1 MKSDAPL
8 RFKIATEECEF
19 EAIHRLNYK
28 TFVEEIPQHERNA
41 EQRLVDKFHAE
52 NTYAIALA
60 GDQLVGMVCG
70 RSKRP
75 FSLDKKVPDLDSHL
89 PAGYKVLEVR
99 LLSVEKQFRNGFVF
113 AKLVGMLAQH
123 FKDQGFD
130 MAIISGTTR
139 QVRLYKH
146 LGFVPFGPLVGAGD
160 AQFQPMYLT
169 LEKFIQMAKALA
181 PPDAAIEKILVSYLP
196 GPVDVHKDV
205 KEAFANGPISHRSDG
220 FMADFKATRRLLC
233 QLVNA
238 QNVEILT
245 GSGSLAN
252 DAVCAQLSLLDE
264 PGLILSNG
272 EFGDRLID
280 HATRQGLKF
289 EVYQMGWGEPLDL
302 AQIRRGLD
310 GRATLLRSPDQKA
323 LARREPR
330 PASPRFGWLWAA
342 HCETSTGILNDL
354 PALKALCAERGVKL
368 CLDCIS
374 SIGTV
379 PVDLSGVYL
388 ASCVSGKA
396 LASFPGLSMVF
407 YNHELKPASTLPR
420 YLDLGY
426 YAAQQGVP
434 FTTSSNLLYALQ
446 TALKRID
453 WPEKYAQIAE
463 VGAWLRGRLRDLG
476 LQIVAPD
483 AHAAPAVV
491 SIALPPEIPSPA
503 IGMKLKQAGY
513 LLSYNSGYLLQRNW
527 IQVCVMGEWSR
538 DHIEKLPG
546 VIADLCAAHRAAK
559 KGQGTLASAGR

>member
-1 MKSDAPL
+1 MKSESPL
-8 RFKIATEECEF
+8 RFKIATEEWEF

-28 TFVEEIPQHERNA
+28 TFVEEIPQHERNP

-52 NTYAIALA
+52 NTYAICLA
-60 GDQLVGMVCG
+60 GNEVVGMVCG
-70 RSKRP
+70 RAQRP
-75 FSLDKKVPDLDSHL
+75 FSLDKKVPDLDAHI
-89 PAGYKVLEVR
+89 PKGYKILEVR
-99 LLSVEKQFRNGFVF
+99 LLSVEKQYRNGYVF
-113 AKLVGMLAQH
+113 SKVVGLVAQH
-123 FKDQGFD
+123 FKDLGFD
-130 MAIISGTTR
+130 LAVISATTR
-139 QVRLYKH
+139 QLRLYKH
-146 LGFVPFGPLVGAGD
+146 LGFVPFGPLVGTGD

-169 LEKFIQMAKALA
+169 LEKFIQMAQALT
-181 PPDAAIEKILVSYLP
+181 PPNSDIEKILVSYLP

-220 FMADFKATRRLLC
+220 FMADFKATRRLMC
-233 QLVNA
+233 ELVNA
-238 QNVEILT
+238 KSVEVLT

-252 DAVCAQLSLLDE
+252 DAVCGQLSLLGD

-280 HATRQGLKF
+280 HATRQELQF
-289 EVYQMGWGEPLDL
+289 EVYQIGWGEPLDL
-302 AQIRRGLD
+302 AEIRRRLD
-310 GRATLLRSPDQKA
+310 KNPKLR
-323 LARREPR
+323 
-330 PASPRFGWLWAA
+330 WLWAT

-354 PALKALCAERGVKL
+354 PALKTLCAERGIKL

-407 YNHELKPASTLPR
+407 YNHELKPSPTLPR

-453 WPEKYAQIAE
+453 WPEKYTQIAE
-463 VGAWLRGRLRDLG
+463 VGAWLRGKLRALG

-483 AHAAPAVV
+483 PHAAPAVV
-491 SIALPPEIPSPA
+491 TIALPPEIPSPA
-503 IGMKLKQAGY
+503 IGAKLKEAGY

-538 DHIEKLPG
+538 DHIETLPT
-546 VIADLCAAHRAAK
+546 VIADLCAAQRAAK
-559 KGQGTLASAGR
+559 KGQSSLASAR